1 MAEDKTFRYGL
12 IVLGFFLIM
21 IGMFIMSVDKPQI
34 YITFCC
40 IGVLLVF
47 IGITWSICQ
56 CYPKI
61 TFVPVDMETVPFSEK
76 SSAFTHTELLE
87 KQCSTAP
94 YTSSKDAEKYDAML
108 PSYEQIQIKVEELG
122 EETLVQSIPPFLP
135 PMLGDLKAKIQAKV
149 EIHKNLVCK
158 EEQGMAEANC
168 RTAPLASLKEETN
181 LASDDGRSSTS
192 SLHSS
197 DDWHNDRPQMETST
211 AQVQGLIS
219 GEGVALIDAPVP
231 EGTIAIV
238 SYEVNHT
245 EVKSERHQHP
255 LHSDYYSRKDEPGV
269 VPFPPGPTQDSET
282 DDLYYGMKDEM
293 ESLMPGDDS
302 DFEH

>member
-76 SSAFTHTELLE
+76 SSAFPELPQ
-87 KQCSTAP
+87 KPCSSTP
-94 YTSSKDAEKYDAML
+94 YTSSKDAEQYDATL
-108 PSYEQIQIKVEELG
+108 PSYEQIQIKVEEVV
-122 EETLVQSIPPFLP
+122 EEKLVQSVPPLLP
-135 PMLGDLKAKIQAKV
+135 SMLGDPQARIQAKV
-149 EIHKNLVCK
+149 EIHRNSVCK
-158 EEQGMAEANC
+158 EERAMAEANC
-168 RTAPLASLKEETN
+168 QSAPLASLKEDTN
-181 LASDDGRSSTS
+181 LTASDDGGSSTS
-192 SLHSS
+192 SLHS
-197 DDWHNDRPQMETST
+197 DDWHNDRPQMQISL
-211 AQVQGLIS
+211 ARLQGPIS
-219 GEGVALIDAPVP
+219 GEGIALIDAPVP
-231 EGTIAIV
+231 EGTLV
-238 SYEVNHT
+238 MLPREEVYT
-245 EVKSERHQHP
+245 EAKSQRYQLPHHG
-255 LHSDYYSRKDEPGV
+255 DYNGLKDESGV
-269 VPFPPGPTQDSET
+269 STHPPGPTQDSET
-282 DDLYYGMKDEM
+282 DDLYYGIKDET
-293 ESLMPGDDS
+293 ETLMPGDES